1 MVELLAPGG
10 SLEMVKAVF
19 DAGADSVYVGV
30 KGWSRRASRYE
41 LDDKEIVE
49 AVKIAEDRGKL
60 VRAAINAMPKTHEVR
75 MFKEKLDFLYSAGVD
90 AVILNDVGLM
100 RIVKDSYP
108 DLKIVASIGCNILNY
123 EEARFYKDAGARMIV
138 ADCKLSMDELR
149 EIKEKAKVGIEIL
162 IHANTDFTYLGKC
175 WMSSY
180 KALRVESVNG
190 KSYYVGSPN
199 RGGVCFRPCLM
210 KWSLVDNSRTYAENF
225 NLPNT
230 MFLLLDEIPEL
241 VNFVDC
247 LKIQGREYS
256 TGLIKKIV
264 EFYRNFMDSC
274 LLGEVSLDE
283 WRAKLYEIAEQRDAE
298 RIRKTIELMKV
309 ANNEIRI

>member
-10 SLEMVKAVF
+10 SLEMVEAVF

-41 LDDKEIVE
+41 LDDGELIKAI
-49 AVKIAEDRGKL
+49 KIAENHGKS
-60 VRAAINAMPKTHEVR
+60 VRAAINAMPKSDESR
-75 MFKEKLDFLYSAGVD
+75 MFREKLDFLYSIGID
-90 AVILNDVGLM
+90 AIIMNDIGLM
-100 RIVKDSYP
+100 RIVKDYYP

-123 EEARFYKDAGARMIV
+123 EEARFYKNAGARMIV

-149 EIKEKAKVGIEIL
+149 EIKERAKVGIEVL

-180 KALRVESVNG
+180 KALKVESING

-210 KWSLVDNSRTYAENF
+210 KWSLKGQKTYTENF

-241 VNFVDC
+241 VSFVDC

-264 EFYRNFMDSC
+264 EFYRDFMDAC
-274 LLGEVSLDE
+274 LSGSVNLDD
-283 WRAKLYEIAEQRDAE
+283 WRVKLYELAEQRDAE

>member
-10 SLEMVKAVF
+10 SLEMVEAVF

-41 LDDKEIVE
+41 LDDGELIKAIE
-49 AVKIAEDRGKL
+49 IAENHGKS
-60 VRAAINAMPKTHEVR
+60 VRAAINAMPKSDEIR
-75 MFKEKLDFLYSAGVD
+75 IFREKLDFLYSIGID
-90 AVILNDVGLM
+90 AIIMNDVGLM
-100 RIVKDSYP
+100 RIVRDAYP

-123 EEARFYKDAGARMIV
+123 EEARFYKNAGARVIV

-149 EIKEKAKVGIEIL
+149 EIKERANVGIEVL

-180 KALRVESVNG
+180 KVLKVESING

-210 KWSLVDNSRTYAENF
+210 KWGLIGQKTYTENF

-241 VNFVDC
+241 VKIVDC

-256 TGLIKKIV
+256 AGLIKKIV
-264 EFYRNFMDSC
+264 GFYRNFMDAC
-274 LLGEVSLDE
+274 LSGEANLNE
-283 WRAKLYEIAEQRDAE
+283 WRVKLYEIAEQRDAE